1 MSGFAAAVRLLRDMP
16 NKSRA
21 DTVDYVA
28 GLLKNDAAM
37 AYSEVVKTA
46 KAAGYHVYPLIV
58 GLAKNKLG
66 LGRPRKA
73 KRGRP
78 AGKRGPGR
86 PPGRPTGRPR
96 GRPPGGGGGFT
107 GEIVRSVTRM
117 QNDVAAMR
125 SALREIAK
133 TAGRF

>member
-1 MSGFAAAVRLLRDMP
+1 M
-16 NKSRA
+16 
-21 DTVDYVA
+21 
-28 GLLKNDAAM
+28 
-37 AYSEVVKTA
+37 
-46 KAAGYHVYPLIV
+46 

-66 LGRPRKA
+66 LGRPK

-86 PPGRPTGRPR
+86 PPGSGRRPVGRPR
-96 GRPPGGGGGFT
+96 GRPSSNGRGIT
-107 GEIVRSVTRM
+107 GDLVRGLTRM